1 MTIANIERCSC
12 ARGST
17 RHVPASR
24 GVDAV
29 AKRVKEL
36 ENDSMHSTFFGAGY
50 KDGIRFAI
58 RETRDDIFK
67 IIAKHYCGLA
77 TAEQTIKAL
86 DDYRKEMDKLTE
98 GK

>member
-1 MTIANIERCSC
+1 MTIANIE
-12 ARGST
+12 
-17 RHVPASR
+17 
-24 GVDAV
+24 
-29 AKRVKEL
+29 KRVKEL
-36 ENDSMHSTFFGAGY
+36 KEESPCEWDIKEECPTCME
-50 KDGIRFAI
+50 KEGIRFAI